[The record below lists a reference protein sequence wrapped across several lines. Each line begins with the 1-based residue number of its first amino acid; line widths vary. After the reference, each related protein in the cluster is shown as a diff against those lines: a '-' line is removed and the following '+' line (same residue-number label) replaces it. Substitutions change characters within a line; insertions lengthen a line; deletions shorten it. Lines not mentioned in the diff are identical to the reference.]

1 LNELSSKDALHEQL
15 TDWRHNGD
23 HIALV
28 PTTGNLHEGHLSL
41 VKIAR
46 QHAERVVVSV
56 FSHPNYG
63 SGIDDP
69 DEFSRV
75 RQRDKRRL
83 VQAKADALFIPDI
96 DMMYPFGIDSATSVT
111 VPVLTEEFCGSVMP
125 GHFNNV
131 TTVVT
136 RLFSL
141 VQPDVAIFGQKDFQ
155 QQVIIRHLV
164 EDLNLGIKVVNG
176 PTDREEDGLAR
187 CVDNQGLTEEQRK
200 IAPVLHKTLQDLA
213 HMLESGS
220 QDYSELEQSGLDKL
234 QNKGFVPEY
243 VNVRRAENLQ
253 RPDRDT
259 DELVIL
265 VAAKLGDA
273 RLTDNVLV
281 HT

>member
-1 LNELSSKDALHEQL
+1 M
-15 TDWRHNGD
+15 
-23 HIALV
+23 
-28 PTTGNLHEGHLSL
+28 PTTGNLHEGHISL
-41 VKIAR
+41 VKVAR

-75 RQRDKRRL
+75 RQLDKRRL
-83 VQAKADALFIPDI
+83 VQAKADALFVPDI
-96 DMMYPFGIDSATSVT
+96 DMMYPFGIDSATSVI
-111 VPVLTEEFCGSVMP
+111 VPVMTEEFCGSVKP

-164 EDLNLGIKVVNG
+164 DDLNLGIKIVSG

-200 IAPVLHKTLQDLA
+200 IAPVLHQTLQDLA
-213 HMLESGS
+213 HLLESGS
-220 QDYSELEQSGLDKL
+220 QDYSELEQSALDKL
-234 QNKGFVPEY
+234 QDKGFVPEY
-243 VNVRRAENLQ
+243 VNIRRAENLQ